1 MLAKNNHTTPRPGRM
16 GVVTRRARLHKLF
29 SKGNSG
35 PQVLSGVVGLNTS
48 GAVSGLRASSFP
60 NPVLAP
66 PPRALSIFADWYY
79 KTNLPPHPPYHIKS
93 GHLIPRTKSAFS
105 TIAIGVG
112 NLIISRKKSFRDWKI
127 ICTRNCTK
135 LDATQT

>member
-1 MLAKNNHTTPRPGRM
+1 MNTEDHTIPRPGGLTLKKWR
-16 GVVTRRARLHKLF
+16 TRN
-29 SKGNSG
+29 SKPFVESNSG
-35 PQVLSGVVGLNTS
+35 PQVLSASVGLNTS
-48 GAVSGLRASSFP
+48 GALSGIKASSFP
-60 NPVLAP
+60 NPVLAPPP

-93 GHLIPRTKSAFS
+93 GNLLQRTKSAFS

-127 ICTRNCTK
+127 ICTPSCTK
-135 LDATQT
+135 SDAI

>member
-1 MLAKNNHTTPRPGRM
+1 MNTEDHTIPRPGGLTLKKWR
-16 GVVTRRARLHKLF
+16 TRN
-29 SKGNSG
+29 SKPFCESNSG
-35 PQVLSGVVGLNTS
+35 PQVLSETVGLNTS

-60 NPVLAP
+60 NPVLA

-93 GHLIPRTKSAFS
+93 GNLLQRTKSAFS

-112 NLIISRKKSFRDWKI
+112 NLIISKKKSFRDWKI

-135 LDATQT
+135 LDAI

>member
-1 MLAKNNHTTPRPGRM
+1 MNTEDHTTPRPGGMTVKAWR
-16 GVVTRRARLHKLF
+16 TRNRKPF
-29 SKGNSG
+29 CESNSG
-35 PQVLSGVVGLNTS
+35 PQVLGETVGLNTS
-48 GAVSGLRASSFP
+48 GALSGIRASSFP
-60 NPVLAP
+60 NPVLA

-79 KTNLPPHPPYHIKS
+79 KTNLPAHPPHHIKS
-93 GHLIPRTKSAFS
+93 GNLLQRTRSAFS

-135 LDATQT
+135 SDAI